1 MNEQNGDGE
10 PLDWKSYLADFHRTR
25 AGVTEAVLSRTTAG
39 DHSPYRWL
47 GRAVAA
53 DARTIVD
60 VACGSGPMSRV
71 LAQPGR
77 TVVGIDLS
85 AEEIALAASGGPGP
99 WVRGDALRLPFRD
112 GSVDV
117 VTSSLGLVVV
127 QPLETVLSEITRVLR
142 PGGVLAA
149 IAPTFRPLGL
159 RDLQTLGQIN
169 RRLRAK
175 PSFPGPV
182 ELAGFHKTLAAVG
195 LTRVEDK
202 RERYH
207 FTVRSREDAELL
219 LSGLYLPETRH
230 SRIEAAVEYLED
242 RLQRQQSVQIAI
254 PMRRVVAIK

>member
-1 MNEQNGDGE
+1 MNEHNGDGE
-10 PLDWKSYLADFHRTR
+10 PLDWRAYLAEFHRTR
-25 AGVTEAVLSRTTAG
+25 AGVTEAVLSRTEAG

-47 GRAVAA
+47 GRAVSA

-77 TVVGIDLS
+77 TVVGVDLS
-85 AEEIALAASGGPGP
+85 AEELKLASERGPGP

-127 QPLETVLSEITRVLR
+127 QPLEALLTEVTRVLR

-169 RRLRAK
+169 RRLRTK

-202 RERYH
+202 RERYQ
-207 FTVRSREDAELL
+207 FSVRSREDAELV
-219 LSGLYLPETRH
+219 LSGLYLPDTRH

-242 RLQRQQSVQIAI
+242 RLQRQESVQIAI